1 MINKEVMQKLFQGAY
16 TQYKDQI
23 DHEDFSFYVAQDVV
37 TLLWDIDLSLADQLE
52 LLNKFHAVQGDM
64 IDTLSFFI
72 KYDPTRLEGEAQ
84 IFTNKLNKVLKE
96 ATQ

>member
-23 DHEDFSFYVAQDVV
+23 DHQDSSIYVAQDVV

-72 KYDPTRLEGEAQ
+72 KHDPTRLEGEAQ